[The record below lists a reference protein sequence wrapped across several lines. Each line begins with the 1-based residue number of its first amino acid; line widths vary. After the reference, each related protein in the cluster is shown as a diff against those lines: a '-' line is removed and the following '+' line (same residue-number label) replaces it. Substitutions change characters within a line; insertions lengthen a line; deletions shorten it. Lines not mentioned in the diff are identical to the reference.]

1 MYGQSNLDIL
11 HRPKQ
16 DDCEYVRRRQHRIFR
31 GYHGIDMQ
39 EEEDGKNGCIN
50 EKSQDDVFDVVY
62 KYSTDTN
69 VLRPP
74 LWGFHSIPQK
84 PTNKSEMGAEKVS
97 MNIVVV
103 GQVQSAKAVKTVAK
117 ATPATYWQSIG
128 L

>member
-1 MYGQSNLDIL
+1 MSINVYKKPQCTMYGQSNLDIL

-74 LWGFHSIPQK
+74 LWGSCGRCLILQCFLIISVETLIY
-84 PTNKSEMGAEKVS
+84 
-97 MNIVVV
+97 I
-103 GQVQSAKAVKTVAK
+103 
-117 ATPATYWQSIG
+117 W
-128 L
+128 